1 MDIGMLWFDD
11 SQLSMAEKISRA
23 VAFYD
28 EKYGRTPTLC
38 LVHPETLNGGEEI
51 MAGVEIR
58 QARSVMPDHFWIGVD
73 DKSKR
78 RQPTQLKA
86 A

>member
-11 SQLSMAEKISRA
+11 SQLTISEKISRA
-23 VAFYD
+23 VEFYD

-38 LVHPETLNGGEEI
+38 LVHPETVNGGEEI
-51 MAGVEIR
+51 VAGVEIR
-58 QARSVMPDHFWIGVD
+58 QARSVMPDHFWIGID
-73 DKSKR
+73 DKPKR
-78 RQPTQLKA
+78 RKPAQLKA

>member
-11 SQLSMAEKISRA
+11 SQLSINEKISRA
-23 VAFYD
+23 VTFYD

-38 LVHPETLNGGEEI
+38 LVHPDTLNGGEEI
-51 MAGVEIR
+51 VAGVEIR

-73 DKSKR
+73 DKPKR

>member
-1 MDIGMLWFDD
+1 MEIGMLWFDD
-11 SQLSMAEKISRA
+11 SQLTTAEKISRA
-23 VAFYD
+23 VTFYD
-28 EKYGRTPTLC
+28 EKYGRMPTLC
-38 LVHPETLNGGEEI
+38 LVHPDTLNGGEEI

-73 DKSKR
+73 DKQKR

>member
-11 SQLSMAEKISRA
+11 SQLSLDEKISRA

-38 LVHPETLNGGEEI
+38 LVHPTTLNGGEGKVS
-51 MAGVEIR
+51 GVQIR
-58 QARSVMPDHFWIGVD
+58 QARTVMPDHFWIGVD
-73 DKSKR
+73 KEQQRS
-78 RQPTQLKA
+78 QPARLRA